1 LYYRLYIFAL
11 PVNKKGKLEASGACS
26 ESPKVQETDRFFL
39 KKTYKNDMLAKDR
52 KMRF

>member
-1 LYYRLYIFAL
+1 MYYRLYIFAL

-26 ESPKVQETDRFFL
+26 ESPEVQETDRFFL
-39 KKTYKNDMLAKDR
+39 KNIQNDMLAKDR